1 MSWLFPTIFSCLA
14 SKKIVLEI
22 RLLSFSN
29 RNKSLTYFII
39 FFILLSSPSSLFAAR
54 TFQLKSNANLLKFKQ
69 YFQIP
74 KIYIFLFFRLCQW
87 NFFILMKKELLMMK
101 WKLTWS
107 HKATNT
113 IALSLL
119 KKIMLMII
127 YLFIT
132 QFDCKMKY
140 TQSGYSINYQFWTN
154 SINQVIFSIRIK
166 RSHIFHV
173 RPWKISNNWSL
184 SHTLQT
190 HSL

>member
-1 MSWLFPTIFSCLA
+1 MLA
-14 SKKIVLEI
+14 IT
-22 RLLSFSN
+22 LLSFSN
-29 RNKSLTYFII
+29 PNKSLTYLVIVFII
-39 FFILLSSPSSLFAAR
+39 LGSTKSLFAAW
-54 TFQLKSNANLLKFKQ
+54 TFSLKSNANLSKFKHCV
-69 YFQIP
+69 QIP
-74 KIYIFLFFRLCQW
+74 KIYFFFFFRLCQW

-140 TQSGYSINYQFWTN
+140 IQSGYSITFWFSVQFN
-154 SINQVIFSIRIK
+154 KSSCLFFS
-166 RSHIFHV
+166 
-173 RPWKISNNWSL
+173 
-184 SHTLQT
+184 
-190 HSL
+190 